1 MFLCDTGSLAFMA
14 VNESAIAC
22 YGYDKNSF
30 LALTL
35 LDIVPPETGI
45 RSRLRSETNRI
56 WAGDRATFG
65 VMSGPQIDVVPY
77 WRATV
82 FRARPA

>member
-1 MFLCDTGSLAFMA
+1 MHVIRDAAGAPIQIAAPTMARRASCGRPPMFLCDTGSLAFMA

-35 LDIVPPETGI
+35 LDIVPPERQG
-45 RSRLRSETNRI
+45 
-56 WAGDRATFG
+56 
-65 VMSGPQIDVVPY
+65 
-77 WRATV
+77 
-82 FRARPA
+82 